1 MQRFPSRGR
10 YKTLSS
16 LSAPSAITVGA
27 LAHIARKQ
35 KSFAQIRLR
44 TRWEMYRKIALLGW
58 ILLSASSSALAQDKW
73 PTRAIRWI
81 VPYAAGGFADL
92 RARKLA
98 IDLAKNLGQPV
109 YIENR
114 AGAGG
119 VVGTDA
125 LAKAAPDGYT
135 IGMGNLAALSVNV

>member
-1 MQRFPSRGR
+1 M
-10 YKTLSS
+10 
-16 LSAPSAITVGA
+16 
-27 LAHIARKQ
+27 ARKI
-35 KSFAQIRLR
+35 SL
-44 TRWEMYRKIALLGW
+44 
-58 ILLSASSSALAQDKW
+58 LLSLLFIFPTAVFSQDKW
-73 PTRAIRWI
+73 PLKPIRWI
-81 VPYAAGGFADL
+81 VPYAAGGFADI

-98 IDLAKNLGQPV
+98 IDLAKNLGQTV

-125 LAKAAPDGYT
+125 VAKALPDGYT